1 MKIYA
6 HAPWVPQALEP
17 TLDIAYNFWW
27 NTDAQARRF
36 FYRMAPGLWHRVNH
50 NPVML
55 LRSMT
60 KEQLIAL
67 SGQPE
72 ICEEMM
78 EIHDRMRRDLT
89 GDGRFQFERTVR
101 GTAALH
107 VDPNPMVAYFSAEFG
122 MHQSLPI
129 YSGGLGILAGDHVRS
144 ASDLGLPLVGVGL
157 LYRQGYFH
165 QRFSLDNWQEEHFD
179 EHGCHNLPIK
189 LIEQDDGNPLLV
201 SVRLPNREVKLRL
214 WLAQVGRTSLILMDS
229 YLKENWHE
237 DRDITSRLY
246 DADRDIRLRQ
256 EIVLGVGGVR
266 ALLAL
271 GIHPRKFHMN
281 EGHSAFLVLERCAT
295 VMADEGLGFHEA
307 RERLKP
313 SNIFTTHTPV
323 SAGHEVFRRELME
336 PYFMPQL
343 EKLKLS
349 ADEFFEL
356 GHRTGTEHNG
366 DFEMTSLAIRFSG
379 AMNGVSKLHGE
390 VSRKQWHCMW
400 PDVSEEEVPIGH
412 VTNGIHTGVWVG
424 PEMRRVFSHYLSPD
438 WASRVED
445 RDMWDKVND
454 IPSEDLWEARRR
466 QRRRLLDEVVR
477 RAEQQLIGRNVD
489 RDTLL
494 HRITGLDPEALTIGF
509 ARRFATYKR
518 ATLLFAHLDRL
529 KALVGNSER
538 PVQIILAG
546 KAHPADDG
554 GKRLLQEVIEY
565 TNHDELFGR
574 VVLLEDY
581 DIGVARRLVQGSDV
595 WLNTP
600 RPPKEA
606 SGTSGMKVCPNG
618 GLTLSTKDGW
628 WVEGAS
634 HLNGWTIGE
643 GWSDRPEHEVDEEDA
658 ANLIEILE
666 KEIVPLFYER
676 DENNLPQAWLSRVRE
691 SIRTVTPFF
700 TTRRMVREYAEKY
713 YR

>member
-1 MKIYA
+1 MKTYG
-6 HAPWVPQALEP
+6 HAPWVPEALEP
-17 TLDIAYNFWW
+17 VLDLAYNFWW

-36 FYRMAPGLWHRVNH
+36 FSRLAPGLWNEVNH
-50 NPVML
+50 NPILL
-55 LRSMT
+55 LRSLT
-60 KEQLIAL
+60 KDQKMAL
-67 SGQPE
+67 SVQKE
-72 ICEEMM
+72 ICDELR
-78 EIHDRMRRDLT
+78 EIHDHMGQDLEE
-89 GDGRFQFERTVR
+89 GGRFKLNPTVR
-101 GTAALH
+101 GTSDLSIEQA
-107 VDPNPMVAYFSAEFG
+107 PMVAYFSAEFG

-144 ASDLGLPLVGVGL
+144 ASDLGLPFVGVGL

-165 QRFSLDNWQEEHFD
+165 QRFSLDNWQLEHFD

-189 LIEQDDGNPLLV
+189 QIEHDDGTPLKV
-201 SVRLPNREVKLRL
+201 TVRLPNREVKLRV
-214 WLAQVGRTSLILMDS
+214 WVAQVGRSSLLLLDS

-237 DRDITSRLY
+237 DRNITSKLY
-246 DADRDIRLRQ
+246 DSDRDTRLRQ

-266 ALLAL
+266 ALSAL
-271 GIHPRKFHMN
+271 NIKPQRFHMN
-281 EGHSAFLVLERCAT
+281 EGHSAFLVLERCASL
-295 VMADEGLGFHEA
+295 MEEEGLSFPDA
-307 RERLKP
+307 QERLRP
-313 SNIFTTHTPV
+313 SNVFTTHTPV

-336 PYFMPQL
+336 PYFVPQL
-343 EKLKLS
+343 EKLQLS

-356 GHRTGTEHNG
+356 GHRTGTEANG

-379 AMNGVSKLHGE
+379 SINGVSKLHGE
-390 VSRKQWHCMW
+390 VSRRQWNCMW
-400 PDVSEEEVPIGH
+400 PESSEENVPIGH

-438 WASRVED
+438 WVSRIED
-445 RDMWDKVND
+445 RDMWDKIDDVPAD
-454 IPSEDLWEARRR
+454 DLWEARRR
-466 QRRRLLDEVVR
+466 QRVRLLDEVVR
-477 RAEQQLIGRNVD
+477 RAEQQLILRNVE
-489 RDTLL
+489 RNTLVG
-494 HRITGLDPEALTIGF
+494 RITGLDSNALTIGF

-518 ATLLFAHLDRL
+518 ATLLFRHIDRL
-529 KALVGNSER
+529 KALLGNSER

-554 GKRLLQEVIEY
+554 GKKLLQEVIEF
-565 TNHDELFGR
+565 TNDSDLFGR

-581 DIGVARRLVQGSDV
+581 DIGVARRLVQGCDV

-634 HLNGWTIGE
+634 PLNGWTIGE
-643 GWSDRPEHEVDEEDA
+643 GWSERPEEEIDAEDA
-658 ANLIEILE
+658 ESLMSILE
-666 KEIVPLFYER
+666 NEIVPLFYDR
-676 DENNLPQAWLSRVRE
+676 DENGLPQNWIDRMRN
-691 SIRTVTPFF
+691 SIKTVTPYF
-700 TTRRMVREYAEKY
+700 TTQRMVREYAEKY